1 MQGYGNNGYN
11 NGGNGNGYVNNGYMN
26 NGYGTYQNQNP
37 MNRMNNNYGQQT
49 RQIDEHFQ
57 WVDYVS
63 GRVGADAYPMPQG
76 VNRVILFDN
85 DTDRF
90 FIKQYD
96 NNGRPRVVED
106 NDFLEHIEPEPQMPN
121 IDLSAYA
128 TKDDIQRMIQESFSN
143 LRFPDMSAFVTR
155 NDLATELGNYAV
167 GKGGR
172 IVRSNE

>member
-11 NGGNGNGYVNNGYMN
+11 NGYMN
-26 NGYGTYQNQNP
+26 NGYGNSGNGNNNGYMNTGYGNYQAPNQ
-37 MNRMNNNYGQQT
+37 MNRQQ
-49 RQIDEHFQ
+49 QIDEHFQ

-76 VNRVILFDN
+76 INRVLLFDN

-90 FIKQYD
+90 FVKQYD

-106 NDFLEHIEPEPQMPN
+106 NDFIEHVDPEPQMPN

-128 TKDDIQRMIQESFSN
+128 TKDDIQKMIQESFASIR
-143 LRFPDMSAFVTR
+143 LPDMSNYLTR
-155 NDLATELGNYAV
+155 KDLNKELGNYAV
-167 GKGGR
+167 GNGGR
-172 IVRSNE
+172 IVRNNE

>member
-11 NGGNGNGYVNNGYMN
+11 NGYMN
-26 NGYGTYQNQNP
+26 NGYGNNGNGNNVGYMNTGYGNYQTPNQ
-37 MNRMNNNYGQQT
+37 MNRQQ
-49 RQIDEHFQ
+49 QIDEHFQ

-76 VNRVILFDN
+76 VNRVLLFDN

-106 NDFLEHIEPEPQMPN
+106 NDFIEHVDPEPQMPN

-128 TKDDIQRMIQESFSN
+128 TKDDIQKMIEDSFRH
-143 LRFPDMSAFVTR
+143 LRLPDMSSYVTK
-155 NDLATELGNYAV
+155 NDLANELGNYAV
-167 GKGGR
+167 GNGGR
-172 IVRSNE
+172 IVRNNE